1 MPSVVGSRIVV
12 KEGSMGKLVDIEHTS
27 LEAVRIGALPVVN
40 RFLSRLGLRSL
51 LEEYVPADPRAT
63 LAYADLR

>member
-1 MPSVVGSRIVV
+1 
-12 KEGSMGKLVDIEHTS
+12 MGKLVDIEHTS